1 MLANSETYTTDFST
15 ELYRVMAHGILHL
28 LGYDDLTPEQSQE
41 MRVGEEEA
49 LAILREARV
58 PFDQSYKSDVQD
70 GKQI

>member
-1 MLANSETYTTDFST
+1 
-15 ELYRVMAHGILHL
+15 MAHGILHL

-49 LAILREARV
+49 LAVLREARV
-58 PFDQSYKSDVQD
+58 PFDQSYKSDVKD